1 MEEYISRYLE
11 TSILDH
17 VKRKIVFVGG
27 PLQSGKTTLA
37 KALCRQRGYDVESCY
52 LSWDSAE
59 DREKIIA
66 ERFPAGSGILILDEI
81 HKYSGWS
88 QVLKGLQQ
96 KRGDELH
103 ILVTG
108 SARLDHYLHDGDAL
122 QGMYHFHRLMPF
134 TWAEL
139 GAPSISTVKDLL
151 IYGGFPE
158 QFLSQSEKQTKR
170 LSSEYRLRVIEGD
183 LSKLEKVNDLGI
195 IEKMVIRLPDLVG
208 VPLSLNALREDLQVS
223 HQSVSRWMTMLENL
237 YLIFRI
243 YPFGA
248 PKLRAV
254 KKEAK
259 HYHFDWTVVPEEGY
273 RFENLIAC
281 HLLKWC
287 FFLQDTEGRN
297 IELRYFRD
305 VDKREV
311 DFVLTEEDKPVHFIE
326 SRLSGK
332 DCSLS
337 LRYLKNHF
345 PLVPATQI
353 VLDRDVDVV
362 KKDGIRICSAHL
374 FLKNLI

>member
-1 MEEYISRYLE
+1 MDEYISRYLE
-11 TSILDH
+11 KSILDH

-37 KALCRQRGYDVESCY
+37 KSLCRQRGYDVESSY

-59 DREKIIA
+59 DREKVIT
-66 ERFPAGSGILILDEI
+66 ERFPAGSSILILDEI

-122 QGMYHFHRLMPF
+122 QGMYYFHRLMPF

-170 LSSEYRLRVIEGD
+170 LSSEYRLRVIEED
-183 LSKLEKVNDLGI
+183 LSKLENVNDLGI

-208 VPLSLNALREDLQVS
+208 APLSLNGLREDLQVS
-223 HQSVSRWMTMLENL
+223 HQSVSRWLTMLENL

-248 PKLRAV
+248 PKLRSV

-259 HYHFDWTVVPEEGY
+259 HYHLDWTIVPEEGY

-311 DFVLTEEDKPVHFIE
+311 DFVITEDDRPVHFIE
-326 SRLSGK
+326 STLSGK
-332 DCSLS
+332 DCSIS
-337 LRYLKNHF
+337 LRYLKKHF
-345 PLVPATQI
+345 PLIPATQI
-353 VLDRDVDVV
+353 ILEQDVDVV
-362 KKDGIRICSAHL
+362 TKEGIRICSAHL
-374 FLKNLI
+374 FLKDLI